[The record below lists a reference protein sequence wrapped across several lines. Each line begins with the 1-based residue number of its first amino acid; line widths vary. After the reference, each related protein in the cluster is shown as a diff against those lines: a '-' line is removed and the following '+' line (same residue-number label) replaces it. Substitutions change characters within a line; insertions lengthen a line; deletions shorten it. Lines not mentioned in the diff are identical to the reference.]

1 MVQRAKSNAFM
12 KKAPDWSAVQISS
25 YGYALLTTSND
36 TLEFAMYDVD
46 HKVLD
51 EMVITKTT

>member
-1 MVQRAKSNAFM
+1 M